1 MPWATLAWKTFI
13 TSFLLIPTALWA
25 IGWVGP
31 AKSRDCSTMTQKK
44 IENTHYKC
52 THYFLNLIKKPLA
65 LIMQLGRK
73 VCMFLGFTNCSSV
86 PAKSSLPVLSMLL
99 LCQEEQHQSHRELG
113 RKMKRGFSRVKVDLR
128 TPSQE
133 KGHTRFI
140 ANHFQKV
147 ELKVVGFFHGF
158 YQLRVPLL
166 IWGCYI
172 FKKPCALLLLKAT
185 SASLLCETPPQTGNG
200 TNGTRCQSEKKL
212 SSINLLSYLFP
223 VPQRAPE
230 LPFFFHLWVR
240 NSKNTSFSLCP
251 QPCPWPHCL
260 ISPSTTHEGKPAA
273 LPTPSPGLPAGA
285 HLCPPTPNQS
295 PQLTLRLLLDL
306 QSDRLSCHLQQVNG
320 FAQRFALE
328 AHVINR

>member
-230 LPFFFHLWVR
+230 LPFFFSSVSQKFKKHLLFPL
-240 NSKNTSFSLCP
+240 SPAMPLTTLPHLTFHNTRRKTRSITHSITRA
-251 QPCPWPHCL
+251 PCWGAPLPSHPKPVSPTH
-260 ISPSTTHEGKPAA
+260 SPSA
-273 LPTPSPGLPAGA
+273 S
-285 HLCPPTPNQS
+285 
-295 PQLTLRLLLDL
+295 
-306 QSDRLSCHLQQVNG
+306 
-320 FAQRFALE
+320 
-328 AHVINR
+328 